1 MSIALRAVVSNDAFS
16 YNGDPAEP
24 ALARQRGVD
33 VKNFGVLVD
42 RAAGNILGKPGI
54 PKDPKEWKGL
64 RIITPRPPHTSVSL
78 VQLVMLDNGFTK
90 ADKDGLVWRPEGRKS
105 DKDLVRITQ
114 VVAGSELSALVAGQ
128 AELRLVIEPNTAIG
142 VSPGFESK
150 TSFAEQFGPF
160 FYTSFAAMTETMN

>member
-78 VQLVMLDNGFTK
+78 VQIVMLDNGFTK
-90 ADKDGLVWRPEGRKS
+90 ADKDGLVWRTEGSKG
-105 DKDLVRITQ
+105 DKDQIGRA
-114 VVAGSELSALVAGQ
+114 AGRERVCQ
-128 AELRLVIEPNTAIG
+128 YV
-142 VSPGFESK
+142 
-150 TSFAEQFGPF
+150 
-160 FYTSFAAMTETMN
+160 